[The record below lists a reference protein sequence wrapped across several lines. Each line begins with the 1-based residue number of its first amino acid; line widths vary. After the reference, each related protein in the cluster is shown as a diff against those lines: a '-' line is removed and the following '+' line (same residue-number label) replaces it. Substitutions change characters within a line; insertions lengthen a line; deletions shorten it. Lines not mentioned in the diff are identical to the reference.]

1 MSNEDQEQDLPS
13 LIAQR
18 QSKLAVLKEEG
29 VNPYPNDFRR
39 DNVTAELHAAYGE
52 SEKEALESSAI
63 TASVAGRVLLKRV
76 MGKASFLTIQDYAGQ
91 IQIYVTR
98 DALGESDYA
107 FFKTLDIGDIVGVT
121 GTMMKTMKGELSV
134 AGTSVRLLTK
144 SLRPLPEKHKGLTDT
159 EMRYRHRYVDLIVNE
174 SSRLVFRR
182 RAEIIDRI
190 RRFLIDREFMEV
202 ETPMMQGLSLIHI

>member
-18 QSKLAVLKEEG
+18 QSKLTALKEEG

-52 SEKEALESSAI
+52 SEKEALESMAI
-63 TASVAGRVLLKRV
+63 PVSVAGRVLLKRV

-134 AGTSVRLLTK
+134 AAASVRLLTK
-144 SLRPLPEKHKGLTDT
+144 SLRPLPEKH
-159 EMRYRHRYVDLIVNE
+159 
-174 SSRLVFRR
+174 
-182 RAEIIDRI
+182 
-190 RRFLIDREFMEV
+190 
-202 ETPMMQGLSLIHI
+202 

>member
-18 QSKLAVLKEEG
+18 QSKLTALKQEG

-39 DNVTAELHAAYGE
+39 DNVTADLHAAYGE
-52 SEKEALESSAI
+52 SEKEALESMAI
-63 TASVAGRVLLKRV
+63 PVSVAGRVLLKRV

-107 FFKTLDIGDIVGVT
+107 FFKTLDIGC
-121 GTMMKTMKGELSV
+121 
-134 AGTSVRLLTK
+134 LL
-144 SLRPLPEKHKGLTDT
+144 
-159 EMRYRHRYVDLIVNE
+159 
-174 SSRLVFRR
+174 
-182 RAEIIDRI
+182 
-190 RRFLIDREFMEV
+190 
-202 ETPMMQGLSLIHI
+202 

>member
-1 MSNEDQEQDLPS
+1 M
-13 LIAQR
+13 
-18 QSKLAVLKEEG
+18 
-29 VNPYPNDFRR
+29 
-39 DNVTAELHAAYGE
+39 TAELHAAYGE

-144 SLRPLPEKHKGLTDT
+144 SLRLSLKTQRTH
-159 EMRYRHRYVDLIVNE
+159 RHRDAVSAALC
-174 SSRLVFRR
+174 
-182 RAEIIDRI
+182 
-190 RRFLIDREFMEV
+190 
-202 ETPMMQGLSLIHI
+202 

>member
-13 LIAQR
+13 LICPTAEQACCAKR
-18 QSKLAVLKEEG
+18 GG

-98 DALGESDYA
+98 DAWVRA
-107 FFKTLDIGDIVGVT
+107 
-121 GTMMKTMKGELSV
+121 TMLFS
-134 AGTSVRLLTK
+134 
-144 SLRPLPEKHKGLTDT
+144 KHWISG
-159 EMRYRHRYVDLIVNE
+159 I
-174 SSRLVFRR
+174 SS
-182 RAEIIDRI
+182 A
-190 RRFLIDREFMEV
+190 
-202 ETPMMQGLSLIHI
+202 

>member
-18 QSKLAVLKEEG
+18 QSKLTALKEEG

-39 DNVTAELHAAYGE
+39 DNMTAELHAAHGE
-52 SEKEALESSAI
+52 SEKETLESSAI

-134 AGTSVRLLTK
+134 AATSVRLLTK
-144 SLRPLPEKHKGLTDT
+144 SLRPLLKNTKDSPTPKCDIGSAMLT
-159 EMRYRHRYVDLIVNE
+159 
-174 SSRLVFRR
+174 
-182 RAEIIDRI
+182 
-190 RRFLIDREFMEV
+190 
-202 ETPMMQGLSLIHI
+202 